1 MVGAGCS
8 IGGGNGLGSLGFDVA
23 VKLGVLKCKFWSMR
37 YHTSSFLTFIP
48 APGVEEKYRARGGR

>member
-37 YHTSSFLTFIP
+37 
-48 APGVEEKYRARGGR
+48 